1 MNIYEE
7 LQQEAFD
14 NNIILKEIYLKSN
27 SDGLYKNNKIALN
40 KGRLC
45 NNREKACVLA
55 EELGHHYTSCGN
67 IINLNDI
74 KNAKQ
79 EYRARA
85 VAYEKLLGLNKL
97 IEAFTVE
104 SQSKFDFI
112 DYLGVTESFF
122 DDAMEFYKN
131 KYGLSVKVDEYT
143 IIFSPYLAIFKDISK
158 KD

>member
-14 NNIILKEIYLKSN
+14 NNIILKEVYLKSN

-45 NNREKACVLA
+45 NDREKACVLA

-85 VAYEKLLGLNKL
+85 MAYEKLLGLNKL
-97 IEAFTVE
+97 IEAFIVE

-112 DYLGVTESFF
+112 DHLGITESFF
-122 DDAMEFYKN
+122 DDAIEFYKN
-131 KYGLSVKVDEYT
+131 KYGLSVKVGDYT
-143 IIFSPYLAIFKDISK
+143 IIFSPNLAIFKDISK